1 MLTWLPIL
9 VLLVPILITPLRF
22 PVHRMTEGVS
32 QQREVRVAL
41 LSIQHSSFC
50 AAAPGRPVPVGAVA
64 LVDRGRSDGAL
75 LGRGHG
81 ARRARH
87 VIVGHHRG
95 PHRLQ
100 RAVRGVPPARQS
112 TRRNTVRITNTNTRI
127 PHSLEHSYILISNV
141 SFKMGFFYNF
151 AVLIL

>member
-1 MLTWLPIL
+1 MGTA
-9 VLLVPILITPLRF
+9 VP
-22 PVHRMTEGVS
+22 
-32 QQREVRVAL
+32 
-41 LSIQHSSFC
+41 
-50 AAAPGRPVPVGAVA
+50 APEHQEAGPVPVGAVA

-100 RAVRGVPPARQS
+100 RAVRGVPPARHKHSHKPVTGIHRTTHFSLSETQLHTNRECELKKWAS
-112 TRRNTVRITNTNTRI
+112 SITLQYLFCRMRGKKRI
-127 PHSLEHSYILISNV
+127 
-141 SFKMGFFYNF
+141 K
-151 AVLIL
+151 AVLQVLQSSYQ